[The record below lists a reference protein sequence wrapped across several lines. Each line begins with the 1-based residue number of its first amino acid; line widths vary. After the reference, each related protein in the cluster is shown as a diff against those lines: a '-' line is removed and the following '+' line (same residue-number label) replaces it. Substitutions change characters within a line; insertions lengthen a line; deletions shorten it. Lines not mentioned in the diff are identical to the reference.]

1 MAMLAHY
8 TEGNGDIHTVE
19 YLAPVLARLYFRR
32 QLQGARLSSHQ
43 EVGLWK
49 LFEKVLNFFYLKV
62 LKLKLQKVF

>member
-1 MAMLAHY
+1 MAWPPLAPLLSPLCMAMLAHY

-43 EVGLWK
+43 EVGT
-49 LFEKVLNFFYLKV
+49 F
-62 LKLKLQKVF
+62 